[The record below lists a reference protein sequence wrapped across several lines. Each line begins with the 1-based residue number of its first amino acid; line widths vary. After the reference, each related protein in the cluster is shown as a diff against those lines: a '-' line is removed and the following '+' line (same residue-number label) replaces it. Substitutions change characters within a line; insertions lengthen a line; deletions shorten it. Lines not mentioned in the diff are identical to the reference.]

1 MSRRITERDLRH
13 DADSVRF
20 GDAMARCEGFAPWCS
35 EYGRCQ
41 MEGSCFSGAANL
53 IAARM
58 IERMVGRSGHAIGA
72 HWAYLKRAA
81 EMLREGRVHL

>member
-13 DADSVRF
+13 DADSERF
-20 GDAMARCEGFAPWCS
+20 GQAVLRCEGYTPACS
-35 EYGRCQ
+35 ELAKCQ
-41 MEGSCFSGAANL
+41 MEGVCFSGAANL

-58 IERMVGRSGHAIGA
+58 IERIIPTSLHSHGVHL
-72 HWAYLKRAA
+72 AYLRRVA